1 MNSTNYCF
9 KSLALALLLA
19 VYLSGCSSEGGRVLV
34 QVGEKAPPFTL
45 ELLDG
50 GQANL
55 EQYAGKG
62 LVITFMASW
71 CPCSNDSMPLM
82 KNAYQMHKDDI
93 AFLMVGIQDAESKF
107 EKYVKKWDVPFAAG
121 FDDGAR
127 MSRSYGIGSPPT
139 TYFIDKSGI
148 VKRAFYGN
156 IKDKEREFPEWL
168 KEIM

>member
-1 MNSTNYCF
+1 MNSTNCYF
-9 KSLALALLLA
+9 NLATAFLLA
-19 VYLSGCSSEGGRVLV
+19 AGLFGCSEDGRVLV
-34 QVGEKAPPFTL
+34 QVGQKAPTFSL

-71 CPCSNDSMPLM
+71 CPCSNDSVPLM
-82 KNAYQMHKDDI
+82 KDAYHAHKDDI

-107 EKYVKKWDVPFAAG
+107 KEYIKKWEVPFSAG
-121 FDDGAR
+121 FDNGNRMAR
-127 MSRSYGIGSPPT
+127 KYGIGSPPT

-156 IKDKEREFPEWL
+156 IKDKGDEFPEWL

>member
-1 MNSTNYCF
+1 MF
-9 KSLALALLLA
+9 
-19 VYLSGCSSEGGRVLV
+19 LSGCNGDGRVLL
-34 QVGEKAPPFTL
+34 QVGQQAPPFTL
-45 ELLDG
+45 QLLDG

-55 EQYAGKG
+55 EQYDGKG

-82 KNAYQMHKDDI
+82 KKAYHEHKNKI
-93 AFLMVGIQDAESKF
+93 AFLMVGIQDAEPKF
-107 EKYVKKWDVPFAAG
+107 EKFIRKWEVPFAAG

-127 MSRSYGIGSPPT
+127 MARDYGIGSPPT

-156 IKDKEREFPEWL
+156 IKDKENEFPEWL
-168 KEIM
+168 KEIL

>member
-1 MNSTNYCF
+1 MNSTSYCF
-9 KSLALALLLA
+9 KSLATAFLLA
-19 VYLSGCSSEGGRVLV
+19 ACLSGCSEDGRILL
-34 QVGEKAPPFTL
+34 QVGKKAPPFTL

-50 GQANL
+50 GQATL

-82 KNAYQMHKDDI
+82 KEAYHEHKDDI
-93 AFLMVGIQDAESKF
+93 TFLMVGIQDAESKF
-107 EKYVKKWDVPFAAG
+107 EKYVRKWEVPFPTG
-121 FDDGAR
+121 FDDGDRMAR
-127 MSRSYGIGSPPT
+127 DYGIASPPT

-156 IKDKEREFPEWL
+156 IKDKEDEFPEWL
-168 KEIM
+168 KEII

>member
-1 MNSTNYCF
+1 MNSTSCF
-9 KSLALALLLA
+9 RRIAAVFFLALLLSA
-19 VYLSGCSSEGGRVLV
+19 CNGEGRALL
-34 QVGEKAPPFTL
+34 QVGQKAPPFSL
-45 ELLDG
+45 ALLGG

-82 KNAYQMHKDDI
+82 SEAYKTHKDDI
-93 AFLMVGIQDAESKF
+93 AFLIVGIQDAESKF
-107 EKYVKKWDVPFAAG
+107 EKFVGKWEVPFATG
-121 FDDGAR
+121 FDDGAHMAR
-127 MSRSYGIGSPPT
+127 DYGIGSPPT
-139 TYFIDKSGI
+139 TYFIDKLGM

-156 IKDKEREFPEWL
+156 IKDKEAEFPEWL

>member
-1 MNSTNYCF
+1 MNSPKYCF
-9 KSLALALLLA
+9 KSLATASLLSLLLF
-19 VYLSGCSSEGGRVLV
+19 GCNGDKQALV
-34 QVGEKAPPFTL
+34 QVGAKAPPFTL
-45 ELLDG
+45 ELVDG
-50 GQANL
+50 GQATL

-82 KNAYQMHKDDI
+82 KDAYQAHKADI

-107 EKYVKKWDVPFAAG
+107 KAYVKKWDVPFAAG
-121 FDDGAR
+121 FDDGNKMAR
-127 MSRSYGIGSPPT
+127 AYGIGSPPT
-139 TYFIDKSGI
+139 TYFIDKTGM

-156 IKDKEREFPEWL
+156 IKDKQSEFQQWL